1 MFGDLSIEVQV
12 EPLERYAMPAGVKSI
27 ECPPCFMIDIV
38 QRFGGA
44 LRWDGRL

>member
-1 MFGDLSIEVQV
+1 LANITMPGELKNDDV
-12 EPLERYAMPAGVKSI
+12 APAGVKSI